1 MKALLLPGV
10 GQPIQ
15 LTDVPMPQPGPG
27 EVLVQ
32 LKAAALNHRD
42 VWIQKGQYAG
52 LRFPVVPGSD
62 GAGLV
67 AEAGEGADR
76 GLPGREVLINPG
88 LHWGDNPRTH
98 NRKTFKIL
106 GLPDDGTFAEYVK
119 VPAAYVHP
127 KPAHL
132 TFEQA
137 AALPL
142 GGLTAYRSLFT
153 RAALAPG
160 ERVLITG
167 IGGGVAQLAM
177 QFAVAHGARVYVT
190 SGSDDKLARAKEMG
204 AAGGANYRSAGW
216 VEALKAQGGEF
227 DVIVDSAGGEGF
239 VKLIDLAALGG
250 RIVFYG
256 GTTGVINGL
265 VPGKLFWKQL
275 SLLATTMGS
284 EADFA
289 ALLRFVTEHRIVPV
303 VDKVFPLAEGEAAL
317 RYMDNAQQFGKIV
330 LKIEP

>member
-1 MKALLLPGV
+1 MQALVLSGV

-15 LTDVPMPQPGPG
+15 LSEVPAPQPGPG

-52 LRFPVVPGSD
+52 LKFPVVPGAD
-62 GAGLV
+62 GAGIV
-67 AEAGEGADR
+67 AEAGEGADP
-76 GLPGREVLINPG
+76 GLVGREVLINPG
-88 LHWGDNPRTH
+88 LHWGNDPRTH

-106 GLPDDGTFAEYVK
+106 GLPDDGTFAQYVK

-142 GGLTAYRSLFT
+142 GGLTAYRALFT

-167 IGGGVAQLAM
+167 VGGGTAQIAM
-177 QFAVAHGARVYVT
+177 QFAVTRGAQVFVT
-190 SGSDDKLARAKEMG
+190 SGSDEKLDRAKAMG
-204 AAGGANYRSAGW
+204 AAGGANYKDAGW
-216 VEALKAQGGEF
+216 VESLKAQGGEF
-227 DVIVDSAGGEGF
+227 DVIVDSAAGEGF
-239 VKLIDLAALGG
+239 SKLIDLAALGG

-256 GTTGVINGL
+256 GTKGVINGL
-265 VPGKLFWKQL
+265 VPGKMFWKQL
-275 SLLATTMGS
+275 SLLASTMGS
-284 EADFA
+284 EADFT
-289 ALLRFVTEHRIVPV
+289 ALLRFVTEHQIVPV
-303 VDKVFPLAEGEAAL
+303 VDKIFPLAEGEAAL

-330 LKIEP
+330 LRIEH